1 VLPVRLCECCPVFM
15 TGCLRCVMLC
25 AHSLRVQVLLC
36 PVCWTPCLP
45 FWVPRLPFDESML
58 LLQQINVASAAK
70 SSCSEN
76 LGGLM
81 VLQLFCSQHC
91 LSMR

>member
-1 VLPVRLCECCPVFM
+1 VEAQALQLPGQGIWGKTAWLAVADR
-15 TGCLRCVMLC
+15 
-25 AHSLRVQVLLC
+25 
-36 PVCWTPCLP
+36 P
-45 FWVPRLPFDESML
+45 FWVPRLPFDESLL